1 MRTDSDADKFQSGM
15 DDIACLTAD
24 KMEDFLGF
32 RLRDGYSEKTVELNR
47 MQLKSLYNFLA
58 DKKEI
63 ADDTLSQWRESLRQY
78 GYSAKTINGFVATAN
93 FYLAYMGHREY
104 QLLDPLSSNDEER
117 QGLTRSEYLRLLKSA
132 REKGKEKEYLQVK
145 SFGVL
150 GLTTRELPNMTVDA
164 ITNGRIPLGE
174 TDRSEVEIP
183 AWLQIELSNFADRN
197 EYQTG
202 PLFRNRNGD
211 DLNRT
216 TLTRLIRR
224 LCKDAYVSEDKG
236 NPQCIRQLYQSTG
249 AKMADDITDQ
259 VDRTL
264 EQLMEQEQFEIGWNA
279 PFEAI

>member
-1 MRTDSDADKFQSGM
+1 
-15 DDIACLTAD
+15 
-24 KMEDFLGF
+24 
-32 RLRDGYSEKTVELNR
+32 
-47 MQLKSLYNFLA
+47 
-58 DKKEI
+58 
-63 ADDTLSQWRESLRQY
+63 
-78 GYSAKTINGFVATAN
+78 
-93 FYLAYMGHREY
+93 
-104 QLLDPLSSNDEER
+104 
-117 QGLTRSEYLRLLKSA
+117 
-132 REKGKEKEYLQVK
+132 
-145 SFGVL
+145 
-150 GLTTRELPNMTVDA
+150 MTVDA

-197 EYQTG
+197 GYQTG

-224 LCKDAYVSEDKG
+224 LSKDAYVSEDKG